1 MNKSM
6 PCLRFCVLLFALW
19 TIACA
24 STPKKANPRDLREA
38 SESFSRR
45 LRWGDYKGIS
55 QFLVP
60 EQRLN
65 YVKGILDRGDDEVL
79 KVIDCELEH
88 VQYHP
93 DGAIVLARV
102 VWHRLPSVT
111 AQSEIV
117 SIHFEDRDGLWLIG
131 AIDDGPLPLARIQRP
146 EGTGDR
152 SAAVSREESLQK
164 L

>member
-6 PCLRFCVLLFALW
+6 PCLSFCVLLFALW
-19 TIACA
+19 TMACA
-24 STPKKANPRDLREA
+24 STPKKANPRELRETA
-38 SESFSRR
+38 ESFSRR
-45 LRWGDYKGIS
+45 LRWGDYKGMA

-60 EQRLN
+60 EQRLA

-88 VQYHP
+88 VQYVP

-111 AQSEIV
+111 AQSEIA

-131 AIDDGPLPLARIQRP
+131 AVDDGPLPVVPLPRP
-146 EGTGDR
+146 PSPGDR
-152 SAAVSREESLQK
+152 VADPAREESLQN